1 MIFTHLSSCYRLRE
15 SITPWPHFHFFH
27 HYSIVT
33 ESFLT
38 VPFSPL
44 DQMYPIKSEGDYD
57 MILQDQRDS
66 PTAAD
71 DGGSPRRG
79 PGRRW
84 RIPSCWTTSRSTM
97 RGTVTRCRRTWA
109 EDSILLK
116 RGVEE
121 HGAVPLWQ
129 DSDSHIPIFY
139 IHS

>member
-38 VPFSPL
+38 VHFSPL

-79 PGRRW
+79 PALKKGPWTSVEDSILLDYVKKHDEGNCNTVQKNMGRGFH
-84 RIPSCWTTSRSTM
+84 PTE
-97 RGTVTRCRRTWA
+97 TRCRRT
-109 EDSILLK
+109 
-116 RGVEE
+116 RGCPTV
-121 HGAVPLWQ
+121 AR
-129 DSDSHIPIFY
+129 F
-139 IHS
+139 